1 MLKKYTSSYEVVLC
15 WQQIVLFMEKLRNV
29 RKSVTKKKVICL
41 ITFMYSVMMK
51 MGRFLEQTP

>member
-1 MLKKYTSSYEVVLC
+1 
-15 WQQIVLFMEKLRNV
+15 MEKLRNV
-29 RKSVTKKKVICL
+29 RRSVTKKKVICI